1 MHFSKESIDMSAHLS
16 STDNEPLLRLFYTL
30 TLILNDDSTITN
42 RKELL
47 KYLHKTYLNL
57 ASFLDC
63 YKRF

>member
-1 MHFSKESIDMSAHLS
+1 MFFSEENIDMSAHLS

-30 TLILNDDSTITN
+30 TLILTDDSTITN

-57 ASFLDC
+57 ASFLDY

>member
-1 MHFSKESIDMSAHLS
+1 MFFSKESTDMSAHLS
-16 STDNEPLLRLFYTL
+16 STDNELLLRLFYTL
-30 TLILNDDSTITN
+30 TLILTDDSTITN

-57 ASFLDC
+57 ASFLDY

>member
-1 MHFSKESIDMSAHLS
+1 MFFSEESIDTSAHLS
-16 STDNEPLLRLFYTL
+16 STDKEPLPRPFYTL
-30 TLILNDDSTITN
+30 TLILTDKSTITN

-57 ASFLDC
+57 ASFVDY

>member
-1 MHFSKESIDMSAHLS
+1 MSAHLS
-16 STDNEPLLRLFYTL
+16 STDNELLLRLFYTL
-30 TLILNDDSTITN
+30 TLILTDDSTITN

-57 ASFLDC
+57 ASFLDY